1 MSAKYT
7 AGSWDELETND
18 RAIAR
23 SSSHFVLKL
32 VNAGQFEKEHKKEKI
47 INEESRREMGAEL
60 SLRIKTCRQK
70 RFDCCGCK

>member
-47 INEESRREMGAEL
+47 INEEFTEGDGS
-60 SLRIKTCRQK
+60 
-70 RFDCCGCK
+70 